1 MLKCSF
7 LSLKR
12 NKSASYDDI
21 SVNVVKKCFGVLRK
35 PLLHI
40 FNLSLQTGIFLDK
53 FKIARV
59 TPLFKGG
66 KNYELGNCRPI
77 SVLPCFSE
85 NLIKLCVI
93 TITSILLTI
102 TYFTKSSLVFRK
114 VIPLKTQYFN

>member
-40 FNLSLQTGIFLDK
+40 FNLSLQTGMFLDK

-77 SVLPCFSE
+77 SVLPCFLE

-93 TITSILLTI
+93 AFTSILLTI

-114 VIPLKTQYFN
+114 VIPLNMQYFN